1 VIRNL
6 KTLAVYVAD
15 QEKSLAFYRDQVGFE
30 VRRDL
35 PMGPLGRWIEVAPPG
50 AESSI
55 VLYPKAMMPDWDK
68 RIPSIVFACDDTVA
82 TCAELVKRGVGLV
95 KQPQKMA
102 WGTFASIADLDG
114 NELGLT
120 DQA

>member
-1 VIRNL
+1 MIRKAGHNLKL
-6 KTLAVYVAD
+6 KTLVVYVAD
-15 QEKSLAFYRDQVGFE
+15 QEKALAFYRDQIGFD

-68 RIPSIVFACDDTVA
+68 RVPSIVFACDDTVA
-82 TCAELVKRGVGLV
+82 SCAELVKRGTRRSS
-95 KQPQKMA
+95 PTRPTRRRA
-102 WGTFASIADLDG
+102 SRHPERFARDAR
-114 NELGLT
+114 
-120 DQA
+120 